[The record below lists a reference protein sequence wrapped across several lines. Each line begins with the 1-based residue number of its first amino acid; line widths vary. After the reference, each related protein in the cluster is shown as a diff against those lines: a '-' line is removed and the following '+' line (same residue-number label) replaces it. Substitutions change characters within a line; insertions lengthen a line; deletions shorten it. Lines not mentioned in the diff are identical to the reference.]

1 MSINLTAVETG
12 RNFGTAM
19 NRILAGDAD
28 AISVWKVS
36 RFSGNWREAAEDV
49 ELLLDHDKDLLSE
62 EGFDTASTGGRLR
75 PPILFRPKPETRGSP
90 RCCQSRS

>member
-1 MSINLTAVETG
+1 MSINLAAAETG
-12 RNFGTAM
+12 RNSALQV

-28 AISVWKVS
+28 AITVWKVS
-36 RFSGNWREAAEDV
+36 RFSRNSRAAAEDV
-49 ELLLDHDKDLLSE
+49 ELPLDHDTDLLSP
-62 EGFDTASTGGRLR
+62 EGLDTASTGGRLR